1 MSLADI
7 ILERFKDFMR
17 EQPEPYKFLQV
28 FYAQEKE
35 RFLNDRM
42 NDYIKQNKG
51 KEEASILARQG
62 FASAIGRV
70 LEKNHRTFIKRFLY

>member
-28 FYAQEKE
+28 FYVQEKE

-42 NDYIKQNKG
+42 NDLLSKIKAK
-51 KEEASILARQG
+51 KRLV
-62 FASAIGRV
+62 FWPDKV
-70 LEKNHRTFIKRFLY
+70 L

>member
-7 ILERFKDFMR
+7 ILERFKDFIR

-35 RFLNDRM
+35 RFLNDKM
-42 NDYIKQNKG
+42 NDYILSKIKAR
-51 KEEASILARQG
+51 KRLA
-62 FASAIGRV
+62 FWPDKV
-70 LEKNHRTFIKRFLY
+70 L

>member
-1 MSLADI
+1 MIRVFELSLADI
-7 ILERFKDFMR
+7 ILERFKDFMK
-17 EQPEPYKFLQV
+17 QPEPYKFLQV

-51 KEEASILARQG
+51 KEEASILVR
-62 FASAIGRV
+62 
-70 LEKNHRTFIKRFLY
+70 

>member
-1 MSLADI
+1 MIEVFELSLADV

-17 EQPEPYKFLQV
+17 EQPKPYKFLQV

-42 NDYIKQNKG
+42 NDLLSKIKAK
-51 KEEASILARQG
+51 KRLVFWPDKAL
-62 FASAIGRV
+62 SAP
-70 LEKNHRTFIKRFLY
+70 

>member
-1 MSLADI
+1 MIEVFELSLADV

-42 NDYIKQNKG
+42 NDLLSKIK
-51 KEEASILARQG
+51 ARKKLV
-62 FASAIGRV
+62 F
-70 LEKNHRTFIKRFLY
+70 

>member
-1 MSLADI
+1 M
-7 ILERFKDFMR
+7 K

-42 NDYIKQNKG
+42 TIILSKIKARK
-51 KEEASILARQG
+51 KLA
-62 FASAIGRV
+62 F
-70 LEKNHRTFIKRFLY
+70 